1 MSDTTEAANGL
12 FASLRRF
19 LDTGLGAVHNRV
31 ELFAV
36 ELREERCRL
45 MDLVL
50 SAVAA
55 CFFAMLAWISVT
67 ATLVF
72 MFKEHALFAL
82 IGFSLLHILGAVA
95 AVVWLRKQLKH
106 KSMPF
111 AGSIAELKKDREWL
125 QTRK

>member
-67 ATLVF
+67 ASLVF
-72 MFKEHALFAL
+72 IFNEHALFAL

-95 AVVWLRKQLKH
+95 SVVWLRKQIKH

>member
-72 MFKEHALFAL
+72 IFKEHALFAL

-95 AVVWLRKQLKH
+95 SVVWLRKQIKH